1 MSHYKSNLRD
11 VEFNLFEVFGV
22 DRSLGQGPYADL
34 DVDTARSILAEVE
47 RLAREDLAASY
58 TDGDRNPPVFD
69 PATHSVRMP
78 DSFRKSFDAF
88 MASEFWRLD
97 LPSDLGGTAAP
108 RALWSAVA
116 EMILG
121 SNAPVWMYASGPA
134 FAHTLFLEGTPQQ
147 KEWAKLFADKQWGS
161 TMVL

>member
-11 VEFNLFEVFGV
+11 LEFNLFEVFGV
-22 DRSLGQGPYADL
+22 EHALGQGPYAADI
-34 DVDTARSILAEVE
+34 DADTARHILAEVE

-78 DSFRKSFDAF
+78 DSFRKSFQAF

-97 LPSDLGGTAAP
+97 LPADLGGTPAP
-108 RALWSAVA
+108 RALW
-116 EMILG
+116 
-121 SNAPVWMYASGPA
+121 
-134 FAHTLFLEGTPQQ
+134 
-147 KEWAKLFADKQWGS
+147 
-161 TMVL
+161 